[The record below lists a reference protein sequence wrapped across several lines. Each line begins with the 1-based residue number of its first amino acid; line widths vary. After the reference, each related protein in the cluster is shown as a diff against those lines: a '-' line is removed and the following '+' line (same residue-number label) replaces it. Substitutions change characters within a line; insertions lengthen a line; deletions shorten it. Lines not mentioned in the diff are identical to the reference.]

1 MMVHTLNNKC
11 IQHMHIVSF
20 FSIVTIDDK
29 HTKNWWKLLPVVM
42 KPAVTQPTSWDA
54 SLLKYGSSTTVHL
67 MGRRVVERDILKGL
81 VSQEPFKYLS
91 IKMWLYTACEYIYI
105 YIYIWSYVSVY
116 VHVLLYVIIYVHEL
130 SWYIYIYIIMN
141 SIYIYR

>member
-54 SLLKYGSSTTVHL
+54 SRLKYGSSTTVHL

-105 YIYIWSYVSVY
+105 YIWSYVSVY

-130 SWYIYIYIIMN
+130 SWYIYIHNYE
-141 SIYIYR
+141 

>member
-1 MMVHTLNNKC
+1 
-11 IQHMHIVSF
+11 
-20 FSIVTIDDK
+20 
-29 HTKNWWKLLPVVM
+29 M

-91 IKMWLYTACEYIYI
+91 IKM
-105 YIYIWSYVSVY
+105 
-116 VHVLLYVIIYVHEL
+116 
-130 SWYIYIYIIMN
+130 
-141 SIYIYR
+141 